1 MSGPFNITSPIT
13 TTTPKPLPCRNTDI
27 NTSAY
32 TQNYQG
38 SITGG
43 GSIIGTLTQQ
53 LTTPTVDFEKHVC
66 GLNAGIKNVINI
78 TNQNL
83 TPSTCS
89 YLNSAI
95 QPLTYQF
102 YKTGT
107 VLVS

>member
-1 MSGPFNITSPIT
+1 MTGPVS
-13 TTTPKPLPCRNTDI
+13 TTTPITNTIPKDLPCRLTDI

-43 GSIIGTLTQQ
+43 GSIIGTLVQQ
-53 LTTPTVDFEKHVC
+53 LTTPPVGVEKYRC
-66 GLNAGIKNVINI
+66 GLNSGIKNVINM

-83 TPSTCS
+83 TPPTCA

-95 QPLTYQF
+95 QPLTYEF
-102 YKTGT
+102 YKTGIT
-107 VLVS
+107 AST